1 MQRNLREI
9 LEKLL
14 KTLDETYERV
24 LKEINE
30 DGREHQGE
38 HARRLLHCLVV
49 ALRPLCAEELAGI
62 LAFDFGRA
70 RGDIPKIAMIRR
82 LDAGQSIRVQHV
94 LKIGLDRG
102 RSYIRHGD
110 NKAGTR
116 GCRVRSG
123 AVRPTGANKRSGS
136 KKVVVLDGEVEGRAH
151 SNAVS
156 ECASERVVQN
166 SA

>member
-1 MQRNLREI
+1 
-9 LEKLL
+9 
-14 KTLDETYERV
+14 
-24 LKEINE
+24 
-30 DGREHQGE
+30 
-38 HARRLLHCLVV
+38 
-49 ALRPLCAEELAGI
+49 
-62 LAFDFGRA
+62 
-70 RGDIPKIAMIRR
+70 MIRR

-123 AVRPTGANKRSGS
+123 AVRPMGANKRSGS
-136 KKVVVLDGEVEGRAH
+136 KKGVVLNGEVEGRAH

-156 ECASERVVQN
+156 ECTSERVVQN
-166 SA
+166 SARRTDVPAVSATATKPRLSSNRDADPIKPVRSEDTQREMTNLIIMPSVWLVESVAVEEPPMILLSCTTVPA